1 MNYSSILTTL
11 NDFNVFTTS
20 TDKSFLDLY
29 SCIFTSKYDI
39 TGWFKASNI
48 KVDYAVFKG
57 CFNLWSCL
65 LAFLIQVKKYAFYVH
80 IIDYHV
86 KLPWCSIHLVT
97 HFINIEFI
105 QGIALLERLRML
117 FLAGSGSALPD
128 VVGVVGG
135 SVVLKKL

>member
-1 MNYSSILTTL
+1 MISTFSQPPQINLFWTCILASSLQNTTL
-11 NDFNVFTTS
+11 LV
-20 TDKSFLDLY
+20 
-29 SCIFTSKYDI
+29 
-39 TGWFKASNI
+39 GFKASNI
-48 KVDYAVFKG
+48 KVNYAVFKG
-57 CFNLWSCL
+57 YFNLWTCL

>member
-1 MNYSSILTTL
+1 MISTFSQPPQINLFWICILASSLQNTTL
-11 NDFNVFTTS
+11 LVGLKLQTLRSIMPYSRDVLIFGLVFWRFLY
-20 TDKSFLDLY
+20 KSR
-29 SCIFTSKYDI
+29 I
-39 TGWFKASNI
+39 
-48 KVDYAVFKG
+48 
-57 CFNLWSCL
+57 
-65 LAFLIQVKKYAFYVH
+65 
-80 IIDYHV
+80 
-86 KLPWCSIHLVT
+86 T